1 MLIKEE
7 VSKTEEKRI
16 VVGLILS
23 TDFFKRIYSTLKLD
37 YFTNSYLQT
46 IASYCLTFYE
56 SYQKAPFNHIHDIFR
71 DEYNANRIHETEAE
85 LIDTLLK
92 SLAETYS
99 EDDINVDYWVEMATD
114 YFRSREMEILINNI
128 SVLKEKGDL
137 EEAEKQINDYY
148 RIPYPIEEEEILLN
162 PADIETQER
171 IYRKRDEEEANFFQ
185 IPGDLGKY
193 LGNWKRGD
201 VISFFGPAKRGKTRT
216 LLSMYKYGVLSK
228 KKTLFFSIEMVDTEV
243 LPLTNQ
249 VFFPMVDDEPGM
261 YKFPVFDCEFNQT
274 GLCSERLSNTT
285 VQFEKIENDEKEK
298 GKKTIKKPIYD
309 PGHTVCTKCRNHPN
323 LEIRKKFKIAT
334 FWEEIYRDKNDIFTV
349 RKNIQKFQKS
359 WQKYGRLSVHKKY
372 TLTYD
377 KLMRDIDIFWQR
389 QSWFPDILIIDYV
402 DILGINSK
410 FDDYR
415 LVDEQWKLLAKLAGE
430 TNTLVITA
438 TQGNLA
444 AHKTDQLDSSNQGGW
459 YGKNRHVN
467 MMIGLNQNAVEK
479 DLGLM
484 RYGITEARLMPFI
497 PGQNCVVL
505 SDFVSGQSYIDSYY
519 PYSKANH

>member
-1 MLIKEE
+1 MLKKES

-16 VVGLILS
+16 CVGLIVS
-23 TDFFKRIYSTLKLD
+23 TEFFKKINPILKLD
-37 YFTNSYLQT
+37 YFTNSYLKT
-46 IASYCLTFYE
+46 IASWCVTFYE

-71 DEYNANRIHETEAE
+71 DEYNANRIEETEAE

-99 EDDINVDYWVEMATD
+99 EDDINVDYWIEMAAE
-114 YFRSREMEILINNI
+114 YFRSREMEILVNNI

-137 EEAEKQINDYY
+137 EEAERQINEYY
-148 RIPYPIEEEEILLN
+148 KVPYPLDDGETLIN

-171 IYRKRDEEEANFFQ
+171 IYKKREEEEANFFQ
-185 IPGDLGKY
+185 IPGDLGRY

-201 VISFFGPAKRGKTRT
+201 VIGFFGPAKKGKTRT

-228 KKTLFFSIEMVDTEV
+228 KKSLFFSIEMTDTEV

-249 VFFPMVDDEPGM
+249 VFFPMIDDEPGM
-261 YKFPVFDCEFNQT
+261 YKFSVFDCEHNQR
-274 GLCSERLSNTT
+274 GLCAERESDTT
-285 VQFEKIENDEKEK
+285 VQFEKMDTNGQENGN
-298 GKKTIKKPIYD
+298 GKQKILKPIYD
-309 PGHTVCTKCRNHPN
+309 PGHKVCNKCRNHTN
-323 LEIRKKFKIAT
+323 LEIRKKYKLAT
-334 FWEEIYRDKNDIFTV
+334 FWEEIHRDTNDIFTV
-349 RKNIQKFQKS
+349 RKNIKKFQKM

-377 KLMRDIDIFWQR
+377 KLMRDIDLFWQR
-389 QSWFPDILIIDYV
+389 QNWFPDILIIDYI

-410 FDDYR
+410 HDDYK
-415 LVDEQWKLLAKLAGE
+415 LVDEQWKLLAKIAGE

-444 AHKTDQLDSSNQGGW
+444 SHKTEQLDSTHQGGF

-467 MMIGLNQNAVEK
+467 LMIGLNQTPVEK
-479 DLGLM
+479 DLGIM
-484 RYGITEARLMPFI
+484 RYGITEARSIPFI
-497 PGQNCVVL
+497 PGQNCTVL
-505 SDFVSGQSYIDSYY
+505 SDFSTGQAYLDSYY
-519 PYSKANH
+519 QYAKK